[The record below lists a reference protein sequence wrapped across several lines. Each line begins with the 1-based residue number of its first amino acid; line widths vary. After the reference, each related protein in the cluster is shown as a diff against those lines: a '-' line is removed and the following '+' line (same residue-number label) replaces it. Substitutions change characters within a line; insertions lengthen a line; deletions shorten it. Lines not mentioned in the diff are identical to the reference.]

1 MRLIT
6 ITVLALLLGV
16 GMVQA
21 DLKPG
26 DQLPNP
32 TLTDKGGKEIPLHDM
47 LNKVTVIHLWK
58 CN

>member
-1 MRLIT
+1 MRYLT
-6 ITVLALLLGV
+6 IIIMMLLLGV

-21 DLKPG
+21 DLAPG

-32 TLTDKGGKEIPLHDM
+32 TLTDKDGKETPLHDM